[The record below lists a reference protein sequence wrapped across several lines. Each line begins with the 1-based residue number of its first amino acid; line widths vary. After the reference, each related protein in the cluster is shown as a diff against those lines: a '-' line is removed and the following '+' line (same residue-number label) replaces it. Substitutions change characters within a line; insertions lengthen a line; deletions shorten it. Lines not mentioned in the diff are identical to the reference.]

1 MLAAQTAG
9 TLEGTTVKGYE
20 EGPISGI
27 DGLLSSPWS
36 TAPLVMKKTAT
47 ALTVTS
53 SVPQSRNIHPV
64 SLPWRWVRTM
74 MLTVEH
80 AKAAI
85 VALAESPYGQ
95 IWTGELDSKRL
106 QTALLSNGT

>member
-1 MLAAQTAG
+1 
-9 TLEGTTVKGYE
+9 
-20 EGPISGI
+20 
-27 DGLLSSPWS
+27 
-36 TAPLVMKKTAT
+36 
-47 ALTVTS
+47 
-53 SVPQSRNIHPV
+53 
-64 SLPWRWVRTM
+64 M